1 MKFGKQG
8 EFLSLLVQLNIST
21 LQKRKPWRKKER
33 YLLLENTL
41 IFFFC
46 YCKTTLVPL
55 LINLAGRNFTNLQLL
70 LPNFPYP
77 CILNPLHTHTH
88 THPHPTNTHKL
99 ILSKISCCIWEIL
112 HYSFPSR
119 LLNTSPYL
127 NMNHILFLFIS
138 VVLEQYPEYGRF

>member
-1 MKFGKQG
+1 MGNKVSFCLCWYNLIFLHCKRENHG
-8 EFLSLLVQLNIST
+8 ERRRDIYFWKT
-21 LQKRKPWRKKER
+21 HW
-33 YLLLENTL
+33 
-41 IFFFC
+41 FFFC

-77 CILNPLHTHTH
+77 CLLNPLHTHTH
-88 THPHPTNTHKL
+88 THPQPTNTHKL